1 MICSCGKKG
10 CKGCKKGYAQGAAK
24 VTPLGYYLGTDNVD
38 PFDNVEGQ
46 QVAQGGSGIVVGTGP
61 LARQSTPEEE
71 LASYALQEGMRKG
84 VSLGT
89 DRALEYGKSLFDKTG
104 EGAEAAGA
112 IAGVA
117 DTASTAVDAADTLST
132 AVDAAD
138 TLSTAAD
145 AASAASDVTA
155 SASPLGVAKAVADPV
170 MDLADDGTM
179 SKSGAL
185 ETGSSILGAIVG
197 TFLGG
202 NTAAGAS
209 AGKAAG
215 SVLTR
220 ASGMKGSEEAVKR
233 ASKQMQA
240 EVEKGPDQTALAA
253 VQDPA
258 GVPPLSSGIPPV
270 DEPQNYL
277 DEDKKEGYQD
287 GTTKVPLAYKPD
299 YRRLS
304 SGGMADLNFSKRT
317 AEYNRKNREAY
328 AKKIEELMKQSS
340 GR

>member
-89 DRALEYGKSLFDKTG
+89 DKALEYGKSFFDKVEKG
-104 EGAEAAGA
+104 
-112 IAGVA
+112 A
-117 DTASTAVDAADTLST
+117 DTAGTLSTAADTADTLST

-145 AASAASDVTA
+145 TASAASDVTA
-155 SASPLGVAKAVADPV
+155 SASPLAVAKAVADPV
-170 MDLADDGTM
+170 VDLADDGAM
-179 SKSGAL
+179 STSGITEAIT
-185 ETGSSILGAIVG
+185 TGIGAIVG
-197 TFLGG
+197 TVFGG

-220 ASGMKGSEEAVKR
+220 ASGMKGSEEAVKK

-240 EVEKGPDQTALAA
+240 EAEKGPNQTALAA

-258 GVPPLSSGIPPV
+258 GVPPLSSGIPLV

-277 DEDKKEGYQD
+277 NEDEKEGYQD